1 MWNAENQPGMAV
13 DGFNVAA
20 PSFSPDSNLN
30 INCTNP
36 MVSSGSHTPSPFPP
50 PYQFA
55 SLEGQWSLHLAAAAT
70 TEYKP
75 ESLPFSHF
83 APNEQNLRA
92 DLAVPT
98 CTSMIPP
105 FSVAISISSP
115 PSDITTGEAESVP
128 SAEAVNVP
136 RHPQKSLRCLEG
148 DCTFATTRPSALK
161 SHLRTHSG
169 EKPYYCAFCRTAF
182 SRKWNLERH
191 QRSHKCQKYRH

>member
-1 MWNAENQPGMAV
+1 MWNAEKQPEMAV
-13 DGFNVAA
+13 DGSNVAA
-20 PSFSPDSNLN
+20 LSFSQDSIFN
-30 INCTNP
+30 IHCANP
-36 MVSSGSHTPSPFPP
+36 LFSSGSHNPSPFPL
-50 PYQFA
+50 YQFP
-55 SLEGQWSLHLAAAAT
+55 SLEGQLPLQLSAVAT
-70 TEYKP
+70 SGYKP

-98 CTSMIPP
+98 CPPMIPP
-105 FSVAISISSP
+105 FSVAVSISSP
-115 PSDITTGEAESVP
+115 PSDITTGEVESVP

-169 EKPYYCAFCRTAF
+169 EKPYYCAFCRKAF